1 MTSIAFTGD
10 IAFSRYFKDRW
21 QQDFLDPKITEF
33 LRQSDHVVANVEC
46 PMTDSV
52 VTSKMEITH
61 FSDPSAGGFLPKP
74 VEQEQLFQALLREYE
89 NRFLKTFLPVGEENV
104 RLDMIRYLEIAG
116 KKVAVHLENGE
127 ALYINGK
134 LDDIAQKLLNG
145 TGNNLFVRCHQSY
158 LVNLRHVES
167 MQRYLLIFA
176 DGEELPVSKAYTKE
190 VQQAFLEYEN

>member
-74 VEQEQLFQALLREYE
+74 VEQEQLFQALTFEEQQKCIVVVHEKIARQLR
-89 NRFLKTFLPVGEENV
+89 RIKEE
-104 RLDMIRYLEIAG
+104 
-116 KKVAVHLENGE
+116 KK
-127 ALYINGK
+127 
-134 LDDIAQKLLNG
+134 
-145 TGNNLFVRCHQSY
+145 
-158 LVNLRHVES
+158 
-167 MQRYLLIFA
+167 
-176 DGEELPVSKAYTKE
+176 
-190 VQQAFLEYEN
+190 